1 MMHTTVHGIHH
12 VTAVAGDAQQ
22 NLDFYVGVLGMR
34 MVKKTVN
41 QDAPHI
47 YHLFYADGAGTPG
60 TDITFFPWPDIAP
73 TPGQI
78 GIGLTVEV
86 PFAIAQG
93 SMSYWR
99 ERLAAL
105 GVQHSEIEIR
115 FGEPTLPFS
124 DPDGLRL
131 ALVET
136 AAPRLVVP
144 WKASPVPAQH
154 QVRGMHYVRM
164 WQRELAPTQQ
174 VLTAQMG
181 FKLLGIEAGWHRY
194 GVEGGGSGKLV
205 DVKELPSERRGVVGA
220 GTVHHVAWRVND
232 DREEMALHAA
242 VETAGLRPTPQID
255 RFWFRSVYFKEPG
268 GALFELATDGPGFD
282 RDEDPAHLG
291 EQLILAPWLE
301 QRRAE
306 IEAVLA
312 PLELPK
318 MGIGE

>member
-1 MMHTTVHGIHH
+1 MQTTVHGIHH

-73 TPGQI
+73 TPGRV
-78 GIGLTVEV
+78 GIGLTIEV
-86 PFAIAQG
+86 PFAIPQG

-99 ERLAAL
+99 ERLTTL
-105 GVQHSEIEIR
+105 GVPHEPIETR
-115 FGEPTLPFS
+115 FGELTLPFS
-124 DPDGLRL
+124 DPDGLCL

-136 AAPRLVVP
+136 ANPRAVVA
-144 WKASPVPAQH
+144 WDASPVPAEH

-164 WQRELAPTQQ
+164 WQRELAPTQRL
-174 VLTAQMG
+174 LTEQMG
-181 FKLLGIEAGWHRY
+181 FALLGTEDGWQRY
-194 GVEGGGSGKLV
+194 GVEGGGSGKCI
-205 DVKELPSERRGVVGA
+205 DIKELPNERRGIVGA
-220 GTVHHVAWRVND
+220 GTVHHVAWRMTD
-232 DREEMALHAA
+232 DREEMALHDA
-242 VETAGLRPTPQID
+242 VETAGLHPTPQID

-282 RDEDPAHLG
+282 RDEDQAHLG

-301 QRRAE
+301 ERRAE
-306 IEAVLA
+306 IEAVLT
-312 PLELPK
+312 PLELP
-318 MGIGE
+318 GTGD

>member
-1 MMHTTVHGIHH
+1 MQTTVHGIHH

-22 NLDFYVGVLGMR
+22 NLDFYVGILGMR

-73 TPGQI
+73 TPGRI

-86 PFAIAQG
+86 PFAIRQG
-93 SMSYWR
+93 SLSYWR
-99 ERLAAL
+99 ERLATL
-105 GVQHSEIEIR
+105 GVPHDPIETR

-136 AAPRLVVP
+136 ADPRQVVP
-144 WKASPVPAQH
+144 WDFSPVPAEH

-164 WQRELAPTQQ
+164 WQRELAPTQRL
-174 VLTAQMG
+174 LTEQMG
-181 FKLLGIEAGWHRY
+181 FALLGTEDGWQRY
-194 GVEGGGSGKLV
+194 GVEGGGSGKCI
-205 DVKELPSERRGVVGA
+205 DIKELPNQRRGIVGA
-220 GTVHHVAWRVND
+220 GTVHHVAWRMTD
-232 DREEMALHAA
+232 DREEMALHDA
-242 VETAGLRPTPQID
+242 VESAGLHPTPQID

-282 RDEDPAHLG
+282 RDEDQAHLG

-306 IEAVLA
+306 IEAVLT
-312 PLELPK
+312 PLELPRTDR
-318 MGIGE
+318 